1 MPAFSLLSPE
11 PEPGE
16 AAAES
21 RGQCVQTSAPW
32 RWPEP
37 ESRSWLLSR
46 SDHGPLETS
55 QHKWIIQS
63 MLDSDRQD
71 IPICQSILTCTS
83 YRDSAIVRWKLCD
96 AWLKSKEFHFISGRL
111 KSLGLRLHWDCRYNA
126 IHCKLR
132 TTKIVKILVFSFV
145 RAVKTFAYVI
155 YILACLFRN
164 LHIIDK
170 WNIHT
175 NNFSIIWIFV
185 VRKFLLST
193 QRLKILKQA
202 SNLTRAVTLTI
213 LFWEIAMS
221 AQCSD
226 GKVIVVVLVYIYNDC
241 RSWKHQT
248 LSFILWSL
256 TVVADE
262 LWDMDVTT
270 LWYFCMWYYCLER

>member
-46 SDHGPLETS
+46 LDHGPLETS

-63 MLDSDRQD
+63 MFDSDRQD
-71 IPICQSILTCTS
+71 ISILTCTS
-83 YRDSAIVRWKLCD
+83 FRDSAIVRWKLCD

-126 IHCKLR
+126 ILCKLR
-132 TTKIVKILVFSFV
+132 TTKIVKILVFPFV

-202 SNLTRAVTLTI
+202 SNLTGAVNFTK
-213 LFWEIAMS
+213 LFWAGRLQCLIS
-221 AQCSD
+221 A
-226 GKVIVVVLVYIYNDC
+226 VMWFVMVLVWIHLQ
-241 RSWKHQT
+241 W
-248 LSFILWSL
+248 LS
-256 TVVADE
+256 
-262 LWDMDVTT
+262 
-270 LWYFCMWYYCLER
+270 